1 MTARFA
7 AALPAFA
14 ALLDVSPSVRVALR
28 EWGKEVDDEAIRP
41 LLVRVARRIDIG
53 APLTTC
59 LQPLEDSLGSDGRA
73 LRAALD
79 VLARHGGPAGPAIEG
94 LAGALAIRAAMNH
107 QRRAAAAATRLSGR
121 LMALLG
127 AAVVVLL
134 PAWSDG
140 SVGVLVGSALTAAAL
155 MVAGVRW
162 MKRLTPRPVVDD
174 PVAALADITAGLIAG
189 GLSLH
194 AALGIAAAAMGGTDI
209 YGHLAKTTA
218 RVELGAGWPQA
229 MARTGHPDLGALGRV
244 VERAQRLGTP
254 VGVAL
259 AAFSSGLRERA
270 QRDFEVR
277 ARRAAVM
284 LVMPLT
290 LCLLP
295 GFAILIVVPLLR
307 SLSA

>member
-28 EWGKEVDDEAIRP
+28 EWGKEVDDEAIRL
-41 LLVRVARRIDIG
+41 LLVRVARRIDMG
-53 APLTTC
+53 APLKTC
-59 LQPLEDSLGSDGRA
+59 LQPLEDAIGSDGSA

-79 VLARHGGPAGPAIEG
+79 LHARHGGPAGPAIEG
-94 LAGALAIRAAMNH
+94 LAGALAIRATMNH

-127 AAVVVLL
+127 AAFVVLL
-134 PAWSDG
+134 PAWSDA
-140 SVGVLVGSALTAAAL
+140 SVGVLVGSALTAAVL

-162 MKRLTPRPVVDD
+162 MKRLTPRPGADD
-174 PVAALADITAGLIAG
+174 PVATFADITAGLIAG
-189 GLSLH
+189 GLPLH
-194 AALGIAAAAMGGTDI
+194 AAVGIAVAAMGETDI
-209 YGHLAKTTA
+209 DDQLEKTAA
-218 RVELGAGWPQA
+218 RVELGASWPQA
-229 MARTGHPDLGALGRV
+229 LARTGHPDLGALGRAV
-244 VERAQRLGTP
+244 RRAQRLGTP
-254 VGVAL
+254 VGAAL
-259 AAFSSGLRERA
+259 SAFASGLRERA
-270 QRDFEVR
+270 QRDFELR